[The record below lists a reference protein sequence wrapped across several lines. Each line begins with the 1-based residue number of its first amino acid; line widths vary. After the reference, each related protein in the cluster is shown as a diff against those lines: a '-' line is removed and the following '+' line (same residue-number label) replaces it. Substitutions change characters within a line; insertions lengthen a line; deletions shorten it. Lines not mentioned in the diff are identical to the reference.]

1 MNNFKDLLSTHFHA
15 LSISVWWINE
25 QWEYNCNWN
34 VRYFIMLLKREHND
48 KITHLFIIPI
58 DAGRNDALQ
67 VRLSSSYVY
76 RFPRRDVCMVF
87 LLLFKPTLNLTM
99 KCIEKCLLRFVRCQH
114 EKNADFIWLS
124 LFGVFNQAIDT
135 NYLQTMPRI
144 RLKYSILSIE

>member
-1 MNNFKDLLSTHFHA
+1 
-15 LSISVWWINE
+15 
-25 QWEYNCNWN
+25 
-34 VRYFIMLLKREHND
+34 MLLKREHND

-114 EKNADFIWLS
+114 EKDADFI
-124 LFGVFNQAIDT
+124 
-135 NYLQTMPRI
+135 
-144 RLKYSILSIE
+144 